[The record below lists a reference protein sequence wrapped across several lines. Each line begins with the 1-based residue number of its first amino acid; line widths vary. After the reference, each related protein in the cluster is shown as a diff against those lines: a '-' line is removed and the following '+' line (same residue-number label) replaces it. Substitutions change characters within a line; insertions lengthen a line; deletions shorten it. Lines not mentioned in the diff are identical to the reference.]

1 VNDNEDDLTEA
12 QCRLIHVLT
21 SGVWRRL
28 KDHEPEV
35 VANVIS
41 AVLAE
46 FLGNWGR
53 QHPPALRRRIQ
64 VEIVTSLAHVTFD
77 LLDIRAAKEGRK
89 AKDAKPH

>member
-1 VNDNEDDLTEA
+1 MNDNEDDLTEA
-12 QCRLIHVLT
+12 QCAQIHALSVSL
-21 SGVWRRL
+21 WRSL
-28 KDHEPEV
+28 KAYEPEI

-77 LLDIRAAKEGRK
+77 LLDVRAAKER
-89 AKDAKPH
+89 AQ